1 MRRPRVIGLDVGSR
15 SIELVVLEG
24 MEEVSRERSLTTFDP
39 AAQCRRLL
47 AGEKADGPALLMAT
61 GYGRELAGRLGL
73 PWPVRQVT
81 EITAHARG
89 ARELTPQA
97 RAVLD
102 IGGQDTKA
110 IALAAN
116 GRAERFEMNDRC
128 AAGTGK
134 FLEYTA
140 QAFQIP
146 VEEFGDYALRGE
158 NPTPIGSM
166 CTVFAETE
174 ATSLMAQGKR
184 PEDIALGLHL
194 AIARRSAALLRRVGA
209 NAPLTFVGGVAR
221 NPCVR
226 ALLAVELGLHEDEDL
241 LVPKEPEFCGALGAA
256 LLAAETA
263 TQG

>member
-1 MRRPRVIGLDVGSR
+1 MGLRVLGLDVGSR
-15 SIELVVLEG
+15 SIELVTLEDG
-24 MEEVSRERSLTTFDP
+24 EEVSRERLPTTFDP

-47 AGEKADGPALLMAT
+47 SSEARREPALLMAT

-73 PWPVRQVT
+73 PWAVRQVT

-89 ARELTPQA
+89 ARELCPRA

-110 IALAAN
+110 IVLAES

-146 VEEFGDYALRGE
+146 VEEFGDYALRGGD
-158 NPTPIGSM
+158 PTPIGSM

-209 NAPLTFVGGVAR
+209 TAPVAFVGGVAR

-226 ALLAVELGLHEDEDL
+226 TLLARELNAREGDGL
-241 LVPKEPEFCGALGAA
+241 LVPEEPDFCGALGAA
-256 LLAAETA
+256 LLAAQA
-263 TQG
+263 AQSA